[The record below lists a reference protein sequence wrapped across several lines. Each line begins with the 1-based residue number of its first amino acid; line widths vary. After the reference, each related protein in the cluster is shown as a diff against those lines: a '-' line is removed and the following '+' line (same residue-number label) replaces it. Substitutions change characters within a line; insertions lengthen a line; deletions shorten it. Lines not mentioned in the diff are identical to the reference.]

1 MKKIKKLICIG
12 IITIS
17 LLNFCILNYSYA
29 DDMDEEENEIIT
41 NNEIEE
47 VSKNVN
53 TEPTFNSRKCAVYDR
68 KSKMIIYGKNKDVKC
83 AMASTTKIMTATVVL
98 ENVADLNKIVTVT
111 SKAAGTGGSRLG
123 LKKNDK
129 ITINDLLYG
138 LMLRSGNDAAVA
150 LAIEVGG
157 SVEGFATLM
166 NQKAESLGL
175 VNTHFVTPHGLD
187 DPEHYTTATELAK
200 LTDYALK
207 NKTFANIVGTKNYT
221 ITING
226 YAKALNNTNELLGS
240 LNGVVGVKTGFTNG
254 AGRCLVTEVKRGDK
268 DLITI
273 VLGADTKKD
282 RTKDSI
288 KLIEYAFSNFEKIN
302 IKEQAI
308 EAFNKWK
315 EINSERI
322 EIIKGKSDK
331 IKLRLGN
338 IEKTEI
344 LVSKEQLDNVKYEIK
359 TITSTE
365 APVQK
370 GQQIGTLTISKND
383 DIIEIVDIVCDKTI
397 EKKDWLDYFVENIKK
412 CRMIF
417 LHLYS

>member
-1 MKKIKKLICIG
+1 MKKIKKIICIG
-12 IITIS
+12 IITIA
-17 LLNFCILNYSYA
+17 LLSFGIFNYSYA
-29 DDMDEEENEIIT
+29 DDMDEEENELIS

-47 VSKNVN
+47 VSKNIN
-53 TEPTFNSRKCAVYDR
+53 TEPTLNSRKCAVYDR
-68 KSKMIIYGKNKDVKC
+68 KSKMIIYGKNEDVKC

-98 ENVADLNKIVTVT
+98 ENVEDLNKIVTVT

-166 NQKAESLGL
+166 NQKAENLGL

-187 DPEHYTTATELAK
+187 NPEHYTTATELAK

-226 YAKALNNTNELLGS
+226 YVKALNNTNELLGS

-302 IKEQAI
+302 IKEQAT

-315 EINSERI
+315 EINSDRI

-344 LVSKEQLDNVKYEIK
+344 LVSKEQLDNIKYEIK

-397 EKKDWLDYFVENIKK
+397 EKKGWLDYFVENIKK
-412 CRMIF
+412 CRTIF
-417 LHLYS
+417 LYLYS

>member
-12 IITIS
+12 VITIV

-29 DDMDEEENEIIT
+29 DDMDEEENEIIS

-47 VSKNVN
+47 VSKNIN

-68 KSKMIIYGKNKDVKC
+68 KSEMIIYGKNEDVKC

-166 NQKAESLGL
+166 NQKAENLGL

-187 DPEHYTTATELAK
+187 NPEHYTTATELAK

-302 IKEQAI
+302 IKEQAT

-315 EINSERI
+315 EINSDRI

-344 LVSKEQLDNVKYEIK
+344 LVSKEQLDNVKCEIK

-397 EKKDWLDYFVENIKK
+397 EKKDWLDYFVDNIKK
-412 CRMIF
+412 CRTIF
-417 LHLYS
+417 LYLYS